1 MTPGMLVVAILLAQV
16 PEPVHAVLPP
26 GTPVHI
32 RFPESIEGGRE
43 RVGAVVRLQTT
54 LALEAG
60 GCAVVPAFAPIAATV
75 VVSRPARMFDRSG
88 RLELRF
94 DSLSASPGSWAPLT
108 AVLDSLEWAA
118 RGTLTSQG
126 QLRERG
132 RSIRGIVGTAGAAG
146 IVGAATGVG
155 VVPVFV
161 LAGLDVVLRGGRA
174 HILAGQRGA
183 LRLTAPLEVPAP
195 ERCEPATDPWAS
207 AATPVVPPLP
217 PRATDKQGRA
227 GADPINLILL
237 GSAAAVDTAFVRA
250 GWMNARRSTFGAL
263 SRETE
268 AIVMQS
274 RDSAA
279 PMSHEYYQGRVEDLR
294 FERASPSAR
303 VRHHVR
309 LWRADSSGTL
319 WAGAAT
325 EDVGMLV
332 SALRRTVTH
341 RIAPDIDRE
350 RDLLVGDLL
359 AGGCVDLDGYTT
371 LPGAQRS
378 GTAGARQPFV
388 TDARVAV
395 LRAVACAGAG
405 PAPGPP
411 S

>member
-1 MTPGMLVVAILLAQV
+1 MLILAILLAHSPQQTR
-16 PEPVHAVLPP
+16 AVLPA
-26 GTPVHI
+26 GTPVRI

-43 RVGAVVRLQTT
+43 PVGAVVRLQTT
-54 LALEAG
+54 SALEAG
-60 GCAVVPAFAPIAATV
+60 GCSVVPAFASIAATV
-75 VVSRPARMFDRSG
+75 IVSRPARMFDRSG

-94 DSLSASPGSWAPLT
+94 DSLSASPGSWVPLS
-108 AVLDSLEWAA
+108 AVLDSLEWAV
-118 RGTLTSQG
+118 RGTLSAQG
-126 QLRERG
+126 ELRERG

-146 IVGAATGVG
+146 IVGTATGIG

-161 LAGLDVVLRGGRA
+161 LAGLDLVLRGGSA

-207 AATPVVPPLP
+207 SATPAVPPLP
-217 PRATDKQGRA
+217 SRASDKRGKA
-227 GADPINLILL
+227 AADPINLIFL
-237 GSAAAVDTAFVRA
+237 GSAAAVDTAFARA
-250 GWMNARRSTFGAL
+250 GWMSAQRSTFGSI
-263 SRETE
+263 SRESE
-268 AIVMQS
+268 AIMMQS

-309 LWRADSSGTL
+309 LWRADSTGTL
-319 WAGAAT
+319 WAAAAT

-359 AGGCVDLDGYTT
+359 AGGCVALEGYAT

-378 GTAGARQPFV
+378 GTGVARQPFV

-395 LRAVACAGAG
+395 LRAVACAGAE

>member
-1 MTPGMLVVAILLAQV
+1 MATWMLILATLLAQA
-16 PEPVHAVLPP
+16 PQQPRAVLPA
-26 GTPVHI
+26 GTPVRI

-43 RVGAVVRLQTT
+43 QVGAVVRLQTT
-54 LALEAG
+54 SALEAG
-60 GCAVVPAFAPIAATV
+60 GCSVVPAFAPIAATV
-75 VVSRPARMFDRSG
+75 VVSRSARIFDRSG
-88 RLELRF
+88 RLALRF
-94 DSLSASPGSWAPLT
+94 DSLSVSPGNWVPLV
-108 AVLDSLEWAA
+108 AVLDSLEWAD
-118 RGTLTSQG
+118 RGTVNAQG
-126 QLRERG
+126 ELRERG

-146 IVGAATGVG
+146 IVGTATGIG

-161 LAGLDVVLRGGRA
+161 LAGLDLVLRGGTA
-174 HILAGQRGA
+174 HILSGQRGA
-183 LRLTAPLEVPAP
+183 LRLTASLEVPGP

-207 AATPVVPPLP
+207 TATPTVPPVP
-217 PRATDKQGRA
+217 PRATDKRGGT
-227 GADPINLILL
+227 GADPINLIFL
-237 GSAAAVDTAFVRA
+237 GSAAAVDTAFARA
-250 GWMNARRSTFGAL
+250 GWMNARRSTFGSL

-268 AIVMQS
+268 AILMQS

-309 LWRADSSGTL
+309 LWQADSSGTL
-319 WAGAAT
+319 WAAAAT

-332 SALRRTVTH
+332 SPLRRTVTH

-359 AGGCVDLDGYTT
+359 AGGCVALDGYAT

-405 PAPGPP
+405 PVPGPP